1 MPAKNLNQV
10 NLIGNMCSD
19 ILVKKKNKD
28 VEFGKF
34 AFAVDRGYKG
44 DDNYES
50 DFFQCSIWNEF
61 LLKKALTY
69 LRKGRKIFITG
80 AMRMMFRNGHF
91 VPDLRVT
98 DFYMLDS
105 KIPESASISRQKES
119 ANA

>member
-1 MPAKNLNQV
+1 MAAKNLNQV

-19 ILVKKKNKD
+19 IQVKKNKGNY
-28 VEFGKF
+28 FGKF

-44 DDNYES
+44 DDDYES

-61 LLKKALTY
+61 LLKKARTY

-80 AMRMMFRNGHF
+80 AMRMMFRDGRF
-91 VPDLRVT
+91 VPDLRIT
-98 DFYMLDS
+98 DFYMLDD
-105 KIPESASISRQKES
+105 KIPESVSIAKEKEL

>member
-19 ILVKKKNKD
+19 ILVKKNKGN
-28 VEFGKF
+28 EFGKF

-44 DDNYES
+44 DDDYES

-61 LLKKALTY
+61 LLKKARTY

-80 AMRMMFRNGHF
+80 AMRMMFRDGQF
-91 VPDLRVT
+91 VPDLRIT
-98 DFYMLDS
+98 DFYMLDD
-105 KIPESASISRQKES
+105 KIPESASISKEKEL

>member
-1 MPAKNLNQV
+1 MAAKNLNQV

-19 ILVKKKNKD
+19 IQVKKNKGNY
-28 VEFGKF
+28 FGKF

-44 DDNYES
+44 DDEYES

-61 LLKKALTY
+61 LLKKARTY

-80 AMRMMFRNGHF
+80 AMRMMFKNGQF
-91 VPDLRVT
+91 VPDLRIT
-98 DFYMLDS
+98 DFYMLDD
-105 KIPESASISRQKES
+105 KIPESVSIAKEKEL